1 MGVDFSQVGI
11 GWAVGMPTGW
21 GTYGSCL
28 AIELARLGIEP
39 AIFILDPEIRLP
51 VAHLELLKPAIL
63 KITSWREAASRGGM
77 VLDFPM
83 LIALGNKLEF
93 ADYLGGTVGKPN
105 VGVPFFEGAIIPPK
119 NIADAKSRFQL
130 LVAGSTWNADVMAQ
144 HGLTNVRTCLQGV
157 DLELFHPGAKTGRF
171 AGRFTVFSGGKLEY
185 RKGQD
190 LVVAAFKRFHKKHTD
205 ALLVTAW
212 HNPWPQLAKGFAY
225 SPHVSVPPGIK
236 PDGTLDIG
244 GWLRLNGLPPGS
256 FHDLGKLTNA
266 ETPPLLREIDLAV
279 FPNRCEGGTNLVAM
293 ECMASGVPV
302 ALSRNTGHLDL
313 IRPDNCYSLDMQ
325 IPMAQLTNNPD
336 LEGWGET
343 AIDELVAKMEQAY
356 GDRADATRRGA
367 AAAAFMKDWGWPTQ
381 VARLVAA
388 LREFS

>member
-11 GWAVGMPTGW
+11 GWAVGMSTGW
-21 GTYGSCL
+21 GTYGSSL
-28 AIELARLGIEP
+28 AVQLVRQGIEP

-51 VAHLELLKPAIL
+51 AAHLKLLKPAAL
-63 KITSWREAASRGGM
+63 KITSWRDKASRGGL

-83 LIALGNKLEF
+83 LIALGNGLEF
-93 ADYLGGTVGKPN
+93 ADFLGGTRGQPN
-105 VGVPFFEGAIIPPK
+105 VGVPFFESAVIPDK
-119 NIADAKSRFQL
+119 NVADAKSRFQL
-130 LVAGSTWNADVMAQ
+130 LVAGSTWNAEVMAR
-144 HGLTNVRTCLQGV
+144 HGLTHVRTCLQGV
-157 DLELFHPGAKTGRF
+157 DLELFHPGPKTGHFGDRF
-171 AGRFTVFSGGKLEY
+171 VVFSGGKLEY

-190 LVVAAFKRFHKKHTD
+190 LAVSAFKRFYQKHND

-212 HNPWPQLAKGFAY
+212 HNPWPQLAKGFKF
-225 SPHVSVPPGIK
+225 SPHVSVAPGIK
-236 PDGTLDIG
+236 PDGTLDVG
-244 GWLRLNGLPPGS
+244 GWLRLNGLPPSS
-256 FHDLGKLTNA
+256 FYDLGNLSNA
-266 ETPPLLREIDLAV
+266 ETPPLLRELDLAV

-325 IPMAQLTNNPD
+325 IPMAPITGKAD
-336 LEGWGET
+336 MEGWGET

-356 GDRADATRRGA
+356 TDRADAARRGA
-367 AAAAFMKDWGWPTQ
+367 AGAAFMQDWSWSTQ